1 MPIHCVVER
10 VSAPGK
16 EFTVDTDTYAILPG
30 STLFCEVIRSTLVK
44 IGYPAA
50 DAVNAKGKKQQ

>member
-30 STLFCEVIRSTLVK
+30 STLFCEVIQSTLVK
-44 IGYPAA
+44 IGHPAA
-50 DAVNAKGKKQQ
+50 DAVNAKG